1 MICAEIPYRSYQ
13 IFFIKVNTNNWLL
26 DVCTLCFE
34 SGCIWSI
41 AWCSNFSV
49 KLQCAILDSAK
60 FPVLTWEKWFFLV
73 ALLCDSRHSYTG
85 RFSWTKKNLFNTSFQ
100 KKNWGNELFIQVDIF
115 LIFVSL
121 CFSLVALSIAKPKN
135 PDGWQSA

>member
-41 AWCSNFSV
+41 AWCSIFSV

-60 FPVLTWEKWFFLV
+60 FPVLTWEKWIFLV
-73 ALLCDSRHSYTG
+73 ALFCNSRHSYTG
-85 RFSWTKKNLFNTSFQ
+85 RFSSTKNLFNASFQ
-100 KKNWGNELFIQVDIF
+100 KIWVNELFIQF
-115 LIFVSL
+115 CNFCLF
-121 CFSLVALSIAKPKN
+121 FLVALSIVKPKN